1 MRLFL
6 LIGLLCCLVLAGDR
20 RCNVVEFER
29 IGYEVHTPSDRQ
41 KQVLQWL
48 DTEGKLCSKEQLT
61 LVWNELPTVMGAAD
75 TMTIRSRIAQL
86 YERAK

>member
-1 MRLFL
+1 MRGSFL
-6 LIGLLCCLVLAGDR
+6 LVLLCCFVLAKDR
-20 RCNVVEFER
+20 SCNVVEFER
-29 IGYEVHTPSDRQ
+29 IGYEVHTPIERQ
-41 KQVLQWL
+41 RQVLQWL

>member
-1 MRLFL
+1 MRSFL
-6 LIGLLCCLVLAGDR
+6 LLTLLCCFVSAGDQ
-20 RCNVVEFER
+20 RCQIIEFER
-29 IGYEVHTPSDRQ
+29 IGYEVHNPTERK

-48 DTEGKLCSKEQLT
+48 DTDGKLCSKEQLT